1 MTTSHETCHGQF
13 DCLQDCSSAFQ
24 PSRLSTT
31 WDNLKLTW
39 THGMWQLQSKGALA
53 TFRLAISK
61 IARLSA
67 VEKNKPKALAQNSRL
82 SPDEEVL
89 NLEPGE
95 LVQVK
100 SEEEILAT
108 LGEGRKYKGLLW
120 MKGMRRFCGKRY
132 RVYKRLERI
141 LLETNGELRKVKN
154 TVLLE
159 GVMCDGQE
167 FQGCDRSCFHFW
179 REAWLKRVKED

>member
-1 MTTSHETCHGQF
+1 MSTNHETCHGQF
-13 DCLQDCSSAFQ
+13 ACLQDCSTAFQ
-24 PSRLSTT
+24 PSRISTK

-39 THGMWQLQSKGALA
+39 AHAMWHLQDKGLWG
-53 TFRLAISK
+53 TLKLAISK
-61 IARLSA
+61 IR
-67 VEKNKPKALAQNSRL
+67 KPLTGERKRPRVLAKSSGL
-82 SPDEEVL
+82 APDEEVL
-89 NLEPGE
+89 NLKPGE
-95 LVQVK
+95 LVEVK
-100 SEEEILAT
+100 SEEDILAT
-108 LGEGRKYKGLLW
+108 LDEKRRYKGLLW

-167 FQGCDRSCFHFW
+167 FHGCDRSCFHFW
-179 REAWLKRVKED
+179 REVWLRRAKQD